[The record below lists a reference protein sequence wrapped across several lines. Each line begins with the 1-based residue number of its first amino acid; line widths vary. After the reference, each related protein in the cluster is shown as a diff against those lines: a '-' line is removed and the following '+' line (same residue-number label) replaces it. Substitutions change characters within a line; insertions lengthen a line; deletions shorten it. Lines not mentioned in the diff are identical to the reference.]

1 MKKVKI
7 CPKGRS
13 LNPNTLL
20 TVFPY
25 AKATFLRGTPL
36 KANTIRKYY
45 NNTHNNKNNNNNNNR
60 HRNYTMHTF
69 KPRYFSLAFRLER
82 NKRGMRLRIRRRRRG
97 KARWRLGRRRS
108 RRVCEIG
115 ETQLR
120 AGRPFQEDALVAR
133 VEEEFRR
140 ISARRRMKSRG
151 TLYVSSQI

>member
-45 NNTHNNKNNNNNNNR
+45 NNNKYNNNNNR

-69 KPRYFSLAFRLER
+69 KPRLLPLVGFFVWKKK
-82 NKRGMRLRIRRRRRG
+82 KRG
-97 KARWRLGRRRS
+97 
-108 RRVCEIG
+108 
-115 ETQLR
+115 
-120 AGRPFQEDALVAR
+120 
-133 VEEEFRR
+133 
-140 ISARRRMKSRG
+140 KSR
-151 TLYVSSQI
+151 LA

>member
-45 NNTHNNKNNNNNNNR
+45 NNNKYNNNNNNNNNNR

-69 KPRYFSLAFRLER
+69 KPRRLLPLVGFFVWKKK
-82 NKRGMRLRIRRRRRG
+82 KRG
-97 KARWRLGRRRS
+97 
-108 RRVCEIG
+108 
-115 ETQLR
+115 
-120 AGRPFQEDALVAR
+120 
-133 VEEEFRR
+133 
-140 ISARRRMKSRG
+140 KSR
-151 TLYVSSQI
+151 LA